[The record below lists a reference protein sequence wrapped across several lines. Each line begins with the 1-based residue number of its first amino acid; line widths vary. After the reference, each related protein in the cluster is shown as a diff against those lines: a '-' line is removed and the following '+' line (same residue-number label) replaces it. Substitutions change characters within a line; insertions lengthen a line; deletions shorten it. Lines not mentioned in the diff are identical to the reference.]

1 MTILNDYDI
10 IVKKGTYM
18 QYFLGLII
26 CYELFTFI
34 FSNKIIREIYNLTRE
49 KNYKLPLLGMSYF
62 EAMYLVILVVYGLI
76 NPNVLAL
83 VLILICVKLGI
94 AFVRLS
100 VSNVLKYYEAQSII
114 SMVIVALIALTG

>member
-1 MTILNDYDI
+1 
-10 IVKKGTYM
+10 
-18 QYFLGLII
+18 
-26 CYELFTFI
+26 
-34 FSNKIIREIYNLTRE
+34 
-49 KNYKLPLLGMSYF
+49 MSYF